1 MTAVDFRPARPAD
14 AATLT
19 RIAHASKRYWRY
31 PEDLMLQWKDALTV
45 SEDSMTESPV
55 VCAVRGGQIV
65 GFYALSG
72 AGGTR
77 ELEHFWVAP
86 DHIGDGIGT
95 RMFEQVLVTL
105 RDAGARMLRIA
116 SDPNAEGFY
125 RRMGAR
131 REGDVPSTPEG
142 RRLPLLVFDL
152 RAP

>member
-1 MTAVDFRPARPAD
+1 MSSVDFRPARPDD
-14 AATLT
+14 AAALT

-31 PEDLMLQWKDALTV
+31 PDDLMLQWKDALTV
-45 SEDSMTESPV
+45 SEDFIDGYPV
-55 VCAVRGGQIV
+55 VCAVRGGEIV

-72 AGGTR
+72 DGDTR

-86 DHIGDGIGT
+86 DHVGEGIGT
-95 RMFEQVLVTL
+95 RMFEQLLLTL
-105 RDAGARMLRIA
+105 RDDGGHVLRIA

-131 REGDVPSTPEG
+131 RDGDVPSIPEG